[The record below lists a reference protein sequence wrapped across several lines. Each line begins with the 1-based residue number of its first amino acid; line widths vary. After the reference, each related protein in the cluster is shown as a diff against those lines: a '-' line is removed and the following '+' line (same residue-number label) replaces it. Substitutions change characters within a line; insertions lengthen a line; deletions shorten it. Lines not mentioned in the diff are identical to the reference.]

1 MFNKNRFNKKMALSV
16 SGLALSF
23 LLGAAAA
30 AEELRMEV
38 TLTGEDQVPA
48 VETEGHG
55 SGTIEVDAA
64 RKISG
69 SVTTENV
76 PGTMAHIHEAPPGEN
91 GPVVVPLEQD
101 GDNTWV
107 VPEGVHLTE
116 AQLETLKEGNLYI
129 NVHTEENPGGEVRGQ
144 LNP

>member
-1 MFNKNRFNKKMALSV
+1 MFNKNMLKKKMAISV
-16 SGLALSF
+16 SGLAFAF
-23 LLGAAAA
+23 LLGATAG
-30 AEELRMEV
+30 AEELKMDV
-38 TLTGEDQVPA
+38 TLIGEDQVPA

-64 RKISG
+64 RKVSG

-91 GPVVVPLEQD
+91 GPVVIPLEQE

>member
-1 MFNKNRFNKKMALSV
+1 MFKKKIILSF
-16 SGLALSF
+16 SGLLPAL
-23 LLGAAAA
+23 LLSTAVW
-30 AEELRMEV
+30 AEEMRIEV
-38 TLTGEDQVPA
+38 ELSGDDQVPA

-55 SGTIEVDAA
+55 SGVIEVDAT

-91 GPVVVPLEQD
+91 GPVVVPLEQTD
-101 GDNTWV
+101 DNTWS
-107 VPEGVHLTE
+107 VPDGVHLTE
-116 AQLETLKEGNLYI
+116 DQLETLKEGDLYI
-129 NVHTEENPGGEVRGQ
+129 NVHTEANPGGEVRGQ

>member
-1 MFNKNRFNKKMALSV
+1 MLKKKVILPLGGVVAALLL
-16 SGLALSF
+16 SGATW
-23 LLGAAAA
+23 
-30 AEELRMEV
+30 AEDLRIEV
-38 TLTGEDQVPA
+38 KLTGEDQVPA

-55 SGTIEVDAA
+55 EGVIEVDAA

-91 GPVVVPLEQD
+91 GPVVVPLEQTD
-101 GDNTWV
+101 DNTWS
-107 VPEGVHLTE
+107 VPDEVHLTE

-129 NVHTEENPGGEVRGQ
+129 NVHTEANPGGEVRGQ

>member
-16 SGLALSF
+16 SSLALSF

-48 VETEGHG
+48 VETDGHG

-129 NVHTEENPGGEVRGQ
+129 NVHTEKHPGGEVRGQ